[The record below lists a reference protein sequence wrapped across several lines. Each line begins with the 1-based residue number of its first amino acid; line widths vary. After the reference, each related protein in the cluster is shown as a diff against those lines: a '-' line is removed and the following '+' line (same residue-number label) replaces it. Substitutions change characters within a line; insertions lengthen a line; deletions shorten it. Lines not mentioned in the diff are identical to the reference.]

1 VKNSRFIQAHGALLD
16 LESPK
21 IMGVLNATPDSFF
34 SGNRSVQQKRQ
45 RELLDQ
51 MIQDGADI
59 IDIGGMS
66 SRPGAEIISSR
77 DEVERISPIVDYCIE
92 HYPQTWLSIDTI
104 HGDTAR
110 VMLEKGVH
118 LINDI
123 SGGQYDPGIVD
134 IVSEYKVPYVCMHM
148 KGVPKTMVHQ
158 NKYQD
163 LIRELMLFF
172 KERIQTLSSKGI
184 KDIIID
190 PGFGFS
196 KNIAQ
201 NYQLLHHLH
210 KFKIFDFPL
219 LVGVSRKSMIY
230 KVLNTDPE
238 NALNGTTV
246 IHTLAL
252 LQGAEILRVHDI
264 KEAKETM
271 QLLAY
276 YQQINA
282 ESET

>member
-1 VKNSRFIQAHGALLD
+1 MKNSRSIQAHGTLLL

-34 SGNRSVQQKRQ
+34 TGNRSVQRNRQ
-45 RELLDQ
+45 LELVGQ

-66 SRPGAEIISSR
+66 SRPGAEIISSK
-77 DEVERISPIVDYCIE
+77 DEINRISPIVEYCLE
-92 HYPQTWLSIDTI
+92 YYPEVWLSIDTL
-104 HGDTAR
+104 HAETAR

-123 SGGQYDPGIVD
+123 SGGQYEPEIID
-134 IVSEYKVPYVCMHM
+134 IVSEFGAPYICMHM
-148 KGVPKTMVHQ
+148 KGVPKTMIHQ
-158 NKYQD
+158 NNYED
-163 LIRELMLFF
+163 LIREIMLFF
-172 KERIQTLSSKGI
+172 KDRLELLTSKGV

-196 KNIAQ
+196 KNISQ

-219 LVGVSRKSMIY
+219 LIGVSRKSMIY
-230 KVLNTDPE
+230 KVLNSVPE

-252 LQGAEILRVHDI
+252 LQGAEILRVHDV
-264 KEAKETM
+264 KEAKETI
-271 QLLAY
+271 QLLEF
-276 YQQINA
+276 YQQINTD
-282 ESET
+282 SET